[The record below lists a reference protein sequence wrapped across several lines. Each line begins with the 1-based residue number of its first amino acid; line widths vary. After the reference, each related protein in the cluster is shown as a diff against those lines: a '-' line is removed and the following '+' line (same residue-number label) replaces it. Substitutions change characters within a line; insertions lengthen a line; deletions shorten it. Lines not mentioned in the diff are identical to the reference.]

1 MSLRGDVSKRFRTP
15 DGAGDDQ
22 ERTCHCGGR
31 PDVGSSAF
39 PEAGD
44 DQERTCHCGRAGR
57 LIFPAMRRSRENE
70 MILTELS
77 IEELVAH
84 ETELREERRR
94 RADDLR
100 ATARR
105 IVAAAREA
113 LEAAET
119 EAQELE
125 AQAEALDGN
134 VSAPRKDEVD
144 ELAAELESIPVDES
158 PKAKR
163 GRKPKGKKPAR
174 KPAKKAKAAKP
185 VKEPGELNEYELKI
199 IKAISKGALGTAAVA
214 EKCGFEQPYTA
225 RALKKLVGL
234 ALAVKLGDKRA
245 TRYEA
250 A

>member
-1 MSLRGDVSKRFRTP
+1 
-15 DGAGDDQ
+15 
-22 ERTCHCGGR
+22 
-31 PDVGSSAF
+31 
-39 PEAGD
+39 
-44 DQERTCHCGRAGR
+44 
-57 LIFPAMRRSRENE
+57 

-125 AQAEALDGN
+125 AQAEALDGKAIEP
-134 VSAPRKDEVD
+134 VRKDEVD
-144 ELAAELESIPVDES
+144 ELEAELESIPVDEA

-163 GRKPKGKKPAR
+163 GRKPGGKKAAR
-174 KPAKKAKAAKP
+174 KTAKRAKAAKAAKP
-185 VKEPGELNEYELKI
+185 VKEPGELNEHEHRI

-214 EKCGFEQPYTA
+214 EKCGLEQPYTA
-225 RALKKLVGL
+225 RVLRKLVGL
-234 ALAVKLGDKRA
+234 GLAVKLGDKRA